1 MHNRYVNVEGHTSL
15 VRDVETGAIVNTNR
29 TEYERY
35 VKQKRLFQ
43 ERNSQIEQINK
54 HTNEINS
61 IKDDLQ
67 EIKSML
73 LQMVKNVD

>member
-1 MHNRYVNVEGHTSL
+1 MHNKYVQVEGHTSL
-15 VRDVETGAIVNTNR
+15 ARDMETGAIINTNKSDFD
-29 TEYERY
+29 RY
-35 VKQKRLFQ
+35 VKQKRMFQ
-43 ERNSQIEQINK
+43 QRNSQIEQINK
-54 HTNEINS
+54 HTDEINS

>member
-1 MHNRYVNVEGHTSL
+1 MPNRYLQVEGHTNL
-15 VRDVETGAIVNTNR
+15 ARDVETGAVINTNR
-29 TEYERY
+29 SDYERY
-35 VKQKRLFQ
+35 IKQKRLFQ

-54 HTNEINS
+54 HTSEINS

>member
-1 MHNRYVNVEGHTSL
+1 VPNKYVQVEGHTSL
-15 VRDVETGAIVNTNR
+15 VRDMDSGAVINTNR
-29 TEYERY
+29 SDYERY
-35 VKQKRLFQ
+35 IKQKRLFQ

-54 HTNEINS
+54 HTSEINS

>member
-1 MHNRYVNVEGHTSL
+1 MPNRYVSVEGHTSL
-15 VRDVETGAIVNTNR
+15 VRDIDTGAIVNTNR
-29 TEYERY
+29 SDYERY

-54 HTNEINS
+54 HTSEINS

>member
-1 MHNRYVNVEGHTSL
+1 VRNQFIKVEGHTAL
-15 VRDVETGAIVNTNR
+15 VRDSSSGAVLNTNR
-29 TEYERY
+29 SEYERY

-43 ERNSQIEQINK
+43 ERNSQIDQINK
-54 HTNEINS
+54 HTDEINS

>member
-1 MHNRYVNVEGHTSL
+1 MPNRYVQVEGHTSL
-15 VRDVETGAIVNTNR
+15 VRDMDSGAVINTNR
-29 TEYERY
+29 SEYERY

>member
-1 MHNRYVNVEGHTSL
+1 MRNRFLKVEGHTAL
-15 VRDVETGAIVNTNR
+15 VRDSSSGAVLNTNQS
-29 TEYERY
+29 EYERY
-35 VKQKRLFQ
+35 VKQKKLFR
-43 ERNSQIEQINK
+43 ERNSQIDQINK
-54 HTNEINS
+54 HTDEINS

>member
-1 MHNRYVNVEGHTSL
+1 MPNKYVQVEGHTSL
-15 VRDVETGAIVNTNR
+15 VRDMDSGAVINTNR
-29 TEYERY
+29 SDYERY
-35 VKQKRLFQ
+35 IKQKRLFQ

-54 HTNEINS
+54 HTSEINS

>member
-1 MHNRYVNVEGHTSL
+1 MHNKFLQVEGQPSL
-15 VRDVETGAIVNTNR
+15 VRDISTGAVLNTNR
-29 TEYERY
+29 SEYERY
-35 VKQKRLFQ
+35 IRQKKVFQ
-43 ERNSQIEQINK
+43 NRNSQIEQINK
-54 HTNEINS
+54 HTEEINS

>member
-1 MHNRYVNVEGHTSL
+1 MRNQFIKVEGHTTL
-15 VRDVETGAIVNTNR
+15 VRDSSSGAVLNTNR
-29 TEYERY
+29 SDYERY
-35 VKQKRLFQ
+35 IRQKKLFQ
-43 ERNSQIEQINK
+43 ERNSQIDQINK
-54 HTNEINS
+54 HTDEINS

>member
-15 VRDVETGAIVNTNR
+15 VRDTETGAIVNTNR

>member
-15 VRDVETGAIVNTNR
+15 VRDIETGAIVNTNR

>member
-1 MHNRYVNVEGHTSL
+1 MHSQYLKVKDHTSL
-15 VRDVETGAIVNTNR
+15 VRDASSGAVINTNQSD
-29 TEYERY
+29 YERY
-35 VKQKRLFQ
+35 IKQKRLFQ

>member
-1 MHNRYVNVEGHTSL
+1 MPNKYVQVVGHTSL
-15 VRDVETGAIVNTNR
+15 ARDLDTGAVINTNR
-29 TEYERY
+29 SDYERY

-54 HTNEINS
+54 HTSEINS

>member
-1 MHNRYVNVEGHTSL
+1 MPNRYVQVEGHTSL

-29 TEYERY
+29 SDYERY

-54 HTNEINS
+54 HTSEINS